1 MKSAVSFRRA
11 MSHTLRLLVLG
22 AIFLTGSCFEVLQ
35 TIDAKKDGTIRM
47 SVRITMSKALQQGE
61 ETKTKAPE
69 AKDFVHD
76 AKRIHNNVKAQDL
89 SDEMTLRRQFDF
101 START
106 LLGEVSE
113 SDKGMFL
120 PYPDGAKQWVFL
132 FRPSGNNKKKATTG
146 DDAQTEQLAKAF
158 LSTANYRIFFRGTGL
173 PRSVVFTDMDGK
185 RHHLRPT
192 AFGDGM
198 LIDCPLMLVF
208 QGGILTTSSEGKID
222 FQRTDRMV
230 QYLKDTMPASDES
243 TEESTEESNDEDTQE
258 SPDEPADSPDSGS
271 DEGKSDSDSMGPV
284 KKPNQIGDRATSL

>member
-1 MKSAVSFRRA
+1 MKFAVPSRRA
-11 MSHTLRLLVLG
+11 ITHTLRLLVPG
-22 AIFLTGSCFEVLQ
+22 AIFLTGSCFEIFQ
-35 TIDAKKDGTIRM
+35 TIDTKKDGTIQM
-47 SVRITMSKALQQGE
+47 SVRITMSKAFQQGE
-61 ETKTKAPE
+61 EKKAPE
-69 AKDFVHD
+69 AKDLVHD

-89 SDEMTLRRQFDF
+89 SDEMTVRRQFDF
-101 START
+101 STTRT
-106 LLGEVSE
+106 LLGGVSE
-113 SDKGMFL
+113 SDRGMFL

-132 FRPSGNNKKKATTG
+132 FRPWENNKEKATTG
-146 DDAQTEQLAKAF
+146 YDLQTEQLAKVF
-158 LSTANYRIFFRGTGL
+158 LSTSNYRIFFRGTGL

-185 RHHLRPT
+185 RYHLRPT

-198 LIDCPLMLVF
+198 LIDCPFMLVF

-222 FQRTDRMV
+222 YQRTDRMV

-258 SPDEPADSPDSGS
+258 SPEEPAPHPGS

>member
-1 MKSAVSFRRA
+1 
-11 MSHTLRLLVLG
+11 MSHILRLLVLG
-22 AIFLTGSCFEVLQ
+22 AVFLTGSCFEVLQ

-101 START
+101 STTRT

-132 FRPSGNNKKKATTG
+132 FRPSGDKKKAATG

-173 PRSVVFTDMDGK
+173 PRSVVFTDMQGT
-185 RHHLRPT
+185 RHQLRPT

-222 FQRTDRMV
+222 YQRTDRMV

-243 TEESTEESNDEDTQE
+243 SEESTQESTDEDTQE
-258 SPDEPADSPDSGS
+258 PTDEPADSPDSGG
-271 DEGKSDSDSMGPV
+271 DEGKSDSNSMGPP

>member
-1 MKSAVSFRRA
+1 MKPAVSFRRA

-35 TIDAKKDGTIRM
+35 TIDVKKDGTIRM

-61 ETKTKAPE
+61 QTKALE

-101 START
+101 STTRT
-106 LLGEVSE
+106 LLGDVSE
-113 SDKGMFL
+113 SDRGMFL

-132 FRPSGNNKKKATTG
+132 FRPFRPSGNSREKA
-146 DDAQTEQLAKAF
+146 AMQLAKAL

-173 PRSVVFTDMDGK
+173 PLSVVFTDMDGK
-185 RHHLRPT
+185 RYHLRPT

-208 QGGILTTSSEGKID
+208 RGGILTTSSEDRID

-230 QYLKDTMPASDES
+230 QYLKDTIPTS
-243 TEESTEESNDEDTQE
+243 EESTEEFTEESNDKPQE
-258 SPDEPADSPDSGS
+258 SPENTDSPDSG
-271 DEGKSDSDSMGPV
+271 EGKSNSDSMGPV
-284 KKPNQIGDRATSL
+284 KKPDQIGDRATSQ